1 MSKEDVEKLVKAF
14 SELGQIPKADTPE
27 DLVQWMANF
36 SSTVKAESTSPHSHS
51 STSHSFSQPLTVI
64 NPVKLPVFSGD
75 GKDVEFDLWRYS
87 VSCLQKDG
95 TLTSQALGEIVRRSL
110 RGRAAR
116 VARTVGPDG
125 STSDL
130 LVKLD
135 SIFGIVDTKETVLAR
150 FYSAKQ
156 DEKED
161 VATWSC
167 RLEDLLMEAIDA
179 GLVDQ
184 AESNSML
191 RNMLWTGLL
200 PALKDVT
207 GHLFDSILDFD
218 SLRRSLRRV
227 ERDHNQRKTS
237 ASKKVNPAM
246 VMTDST
252 ETSQYKELKGMVQR
266 LTAEVSRVKETAH
279 ITSQFHSRETFAP
292 ASWLFLWSITS
303 ASWLLLWPIAS
314 GAYLLLS

>member
-1 MSKEDVEKLVKAF
+1 MSEPTMSKEDVEKLVKAF
-14 SELGQIPKADTPE
+14 SEIGQIPKADTPE
-27 DLVQWMANF
+27 DLVQWMANV
-36 SSTVKAESTSPHSHS
+36 SSTVKAESTSPHSS
-51 STSHSFSQPLTVI
+51 PSHGFSQPLTVI

-95 TLTSQALGEIVRRSL
+95 TLTSQALGEIIRRSL

-125 STSDL
+125 STSNL

-156 DEKED
+156 GENED

-184 AESNSML
+184 DESNSML

-207 GHLFDSILDFD
+207 DICL
-218 SLRRSLRRV
+218 
-227 ERDHNQRKTS
+227 
-237 ASKKVNPAM
+237 
-246 VMTDST
+246 
-252 ETSQYKELKGMVQR
+252 
-266 LTAEVSRVKETAH
+266 
-279 ITSQFHSRETFAP
+279 
-292 ASWLFLWSITS
+292 
-303 ASWLLLWPIAS
+303 IAS
-314 GAYLLLS
+314 LILILSVHL

>member
-1 MSKEDVEKLVKAF
+1 MSEPTMSKEDVEKLVKAF

-36 SSTVKAESTSPHSHS
+36 SSTVKSESTSPHSHS
-51 STSHSFSQPLTVI
+51 STSHVFSQPLTVI

-75 GKDVEFDLWRYS
+75 GKYVEFDLWRYS
-87 VSCLQKDG
+87 VSSLQKDG

-110 RGRAAR
+110 RGRTAR

-156 DEKED
+156 DEKEY

-179 GLVDQ
+179 CLLDQ

-207 GHLFDSILDFD
+207 
-218 SLRRSLRRV
+218 
-227 ERDHNQRKTS
+227 
-237 ASKKVNPAM
+237 
-246 VMTDST
+246 
-252 ETSQYKELKGMVQR
+252 
-266 LTAEVSRVKETAH
+266 
-279 ITSQFHSRETFAP
+279 
-292 ASWLFLWSITS
+292 
-303 ASWLLLWPIAS
+303 
-314 GAYLLLS
+314 